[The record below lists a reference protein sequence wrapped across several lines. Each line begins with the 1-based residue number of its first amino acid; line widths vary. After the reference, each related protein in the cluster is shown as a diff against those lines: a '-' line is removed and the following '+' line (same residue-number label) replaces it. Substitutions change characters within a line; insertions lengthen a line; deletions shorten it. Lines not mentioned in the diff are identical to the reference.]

1 MANRDELNAEAAKL
15 GVENPE
21 SYETKADLQAA
32 IDKANADKAGDND
45 SSTSTNGD
53 VGELQGGE
61 PAEPREGEETT
72 PAEQAAKDIEKSGI
86 QNTDV
91 DGTTVNENAGE
102 GEPDA
107 KTDASNREDQTVAT
121 QADGVDGVDR
131 DHTPAGTVAEAN
143 KTDAGERIEP
153 PVSANGLSPE
163 STDEAYNANNST
175 VPGETPSESKEREHS
190 ENADKEATRTAEAK
204 AVDTE
209 LGTSEEEAAAA
220 RAGVQPERLSDPVN
234 NREPKN
240 EFEQS
245 NQKVTEEERQ
255 AAQKVSDMT
264 TAAREDEA
272 PTPAEGAAA
281 DAQRS
286 AATNQGNDIAEAIA
300 AGFKRA
306 SDGRDNFE
314 LQPEEGI
321 TPRFSLVRNK
331 SNGEVLLRDN
341 GDGTLSQIQ
350 LKSLE
355 EKENDLQGTEVEEL

>member
-1 MANRDELNAEAAKL
+1 MATKEELLAQAKEQGL
-15 GVENPE
+15 AVPE
-21 SYETKADLQAA
+21 GATKAEIQEVLDDHEKSVAPENQ
-32 IDKANADKAGDND
+32 
-45 SSTSTNGD
+45 
-53 VGELQGGE
+53 
-61 PAEPREGEETT
+61 T
-72 PAEQAAKDIEKSGI
+72 PPNEQAAEDIEKTGI
-86 QNTDV
+86 QGV
-91 DGTTVNENAGE
+91 EPGSTVNEDAGE

-107 KTDASNREDQTVAT
+107 KSDASNREDQTVAP

-131 DHTPAGTVAEAN
+131 DHTPAGTVEEAN
-143 KTDAGERIEP
+143 KTNAGERIEP

-163 STDEAYNANNST
+163 ATDEAYEANNAT
-175 VPGETPSESKEREHS
+175 VPGESTSETRDREDAENAERE
-190 ENADKEATRTAEAK
+190 ETRRAEAK

-220 RAGVQPERLSDPVN
+220 RNGVQEENLSNPRQ

-240 EFEQS
+240 EFEVS
-245 NQKVTEEERQ
+245 NQKVTEQERQ
-255 AAQKVSDMT
+255 AAQEVSDMT
-264 TAAREDEA
+264 TADREDQA
-272 PTPAEGAAA
+272 PTPAEGAAV

-286 AATNQGNDIAEAIA
+286 AATNQGNEIAQAIA